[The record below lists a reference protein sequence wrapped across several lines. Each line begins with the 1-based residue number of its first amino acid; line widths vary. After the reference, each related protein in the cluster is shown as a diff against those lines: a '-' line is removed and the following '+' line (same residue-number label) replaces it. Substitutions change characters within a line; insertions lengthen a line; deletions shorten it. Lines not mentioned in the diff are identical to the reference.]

1 MNSSRR
7 LALVVATTLAIA
19 ASTALFAQA
28 PAPAAAPAVV
38 PKPNCQS
45 PGDYPS
51 KLSSGNQRA
60 MWGKARDGYLDCLK
74 KFIAEQQALSD
85 PHFKAA
91 NAAIA
96 DYNASIKRF
105 NEQMEAP
112 Q

>member
-1 MNSSRR
+1 MTALR
-7 LALVVATTLAIA
+7 ALVSIA
-19 ASTALFAQA
+19 ALATAAVVSTAPLAQA
-28 PAPAAAPAVV
+28 PADP
-38 PKPNCQS
+38 PKPKCEA

-51 KLSSGNQRA
+51 KLASGNQRN
-60 MWGKARDGYLDCLK
+60 MWGKARDLYLDCMK

-85 PHFKAA
+85 PHMKAA

-96 DYNASIKRF
+96 EYNAAIKRF